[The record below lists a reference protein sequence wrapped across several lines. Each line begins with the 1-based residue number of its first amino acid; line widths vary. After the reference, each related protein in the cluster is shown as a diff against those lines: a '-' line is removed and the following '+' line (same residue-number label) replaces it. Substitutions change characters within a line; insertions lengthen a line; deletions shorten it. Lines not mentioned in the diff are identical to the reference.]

1 MSAPVDRAAFAREP
15 RREQDGFMV
24 TGGASGIGLASAAW
38 LLARGASVAL
48 VDRDA
53 ARLDEAL
60 ERLGGGAGRLC
71 AVAADVCDETAMRAA
86 VRDAVSALRRPLTG
100 LVNSA
105 GVARNTHFLDTSPAL
120 MRETFEV
127 NVIGTFVAAR
137 AVVDHVLEVGT
148 PGCAI
153 VNVGSVSGMTGNT
166 GRTAY
171 GASKAAVIQMTR
183 VMATE
188 LAEHGIRVN
197 VVCPGPVETPM
208 VHGVHIDGAAR
219 KWIERI
225 PLRRYAQPEELAEL
239 IGFLASPS
247 ASFVTGQVFV
257 ADGGFLSAGIE
268 ATERA

>member
-1 MSAPVDRAAFAREP
+1 MNDLAHSDRANRERPHRDSAFL
-15 RREQDGFMV
+15 V
-24 TGGASGIGLASAAW
+24 TGGASGIGLASAVW
-38 LLARGASVAL
+38 LLARGAAVAL
-48 VDRDA
+48 VDRDME
-53 ARLDEAL
+53 RLDEAL
-60 ERLGGGAGRLC
+60 ERLGEVNGRVC
-71 AVAADVCDETAMRAA
+71 AVAADVCDEAAMRAA
-86 VRDAVSALRRPLTG
+86 VRNAVSSLGRPLTG

-127 NVIGTFVAAR
+127 NVIGTFVASR
-137 AVVDHVLEVGT
+137 AVVDHVLEVQT
-148 PGCAI
+148 PACAI

-188 LAEHGIRVN
+188 LAELGIRVN

-208 VHGVHIDGAAR
+208 VRGVHIDGAAR